1 MTIEDMNILERKH
14 EQAVQKL
21 QNLATNIVDFLMAGG
36 EFTTAQQLA
45 YREAKR
51 QVMRI
56 KRDLAKALEDEFE
69 GVLHG

>member
-1 MTIEDMNILERKH
+1 MTIEDMKLLERSH
-14 EQAVQKL
+14 EKAVQKL

-36 EFTTAQQLA
+36 SLTTAQMLA

-56 KRDLAKALEDEFE
+56 KRDLAKALENEFE

>member
-1 MTIEDMNILERKH
+1 MTIEDMKILERKH

-36 EFTTAQQLA
+36 EFTTMQQLA

>member
-14 EQAVQKL
+14 EMAVQKL

-56 KRDLAKALEDEFE
+56 KRDLAKALENEFE

>member
-1 MTIEDMNILERKH
+1 MTIEDMKILERKH
-14 EQAVQKL
+14 EQAVQNL

-36 EFTTAQQLA
+36 EFTTMQQLA
-45 YREAKR
+45 YREAKKK
-51 QVMRI
+51 VMRI

>member
-1 MTIEDMNILERKH
+1 MTIEDMKILERKH
-14 EQAVQKL
+14 DMAVQKL

-56 KRDLAKALEDEFE
+56 KRDLAKALENEFE

>member
-1 MTIEDMNILERKH
+1 MTIEDMKILERKH
-14 EQAVQKL
+14 EMAVQKL

-56 KRDLAKALEDEFE
+56 KRDLAKALDNEFE

>member
-1 MTIEDMNILERKH
+1 MTIEDMKILERKH
-14 EQAVQKL
+14 EQAVQNL

-36 EFTTAQQLA
+36 VFTTMQQLA
-45 YREAKR
+45 YREAKKK
-51 QVMRI
+51 VMRI

>member
-1 MTIEDMNILERKH
+1 MTIDDMKILERNH
-14 EQAVQKL
+14 EKAVQDV
-21 QNLATNIVDFLMAGG
+21 QNLAVNIVDFLMSGG

-56 KRDLAKALEDEFE
+56 KRDLAKALENEFE

>member
-1 MTIEDMNILERKH
+1 MTIEDMKILERKH
-14 EQAVQKL
+14 EMAVQKL

-56 KRDLAKALEDEFE
+56 KRDLAKALDNEF
-69 GVLHG
+69 

>member
-1 MTIEDMNILERKH
+1 MTIEDMKILERKR

-36 EFTTAQQLA
+36 EFTTARQLA

-56 KRDLAKALEDEFE
+56 KRDLAKALENEFE

>member
-1 MTIEDMNILERKH
+1 MTIEDMKILERKH
-14 EQAVQKL
+14 EMAVQKL

-51 QVMRI
+51 QVR
-56 KRDLAKALEDEFE
+56 
-69 GVLHG
+69 

>member
-1 MTIEDMNILERKH
+1 MTIEDMKILERNH
-14 EQAVQKL
+14 EQAVQAV
-21 QNLATNIVDFLMAGG
+21 QNLAVNIVDFLMAGG
-36 EFTTAQQLA
+36 SLTTAQMLA

-56 KRDLAKALEDEFE
+56 KRDLAKALENEFE

>member
-1 MTIEDMNILERKH
+1 MTIEDMKMLEREH
-14 EQAVQKL
+14 EMAVQKL

-36 EFTTAQQLA
+36 EFTTMQQLA

>member
-1 MTIEDMNILERKH
+1 MTIEDMKILERKH
-14 EQAVQKL
+14 EMAVQKL

-56 KRDLAKALEDEFE
+56 KRDLAKSLENEFE

>member
-1 MTIEDMNILERKH
+1 MTIEDMKILERKH
-14 EQAVQKL
+14 EQAVQNL

>member
-1 MTIEDMNILERKH
+1 MTIEDMKILERKH
-14 EQAVQKL
+14 EQAVQNL

-36 EFTTAQQLA
+36 EFTTMQQLA

>member
-1 MTIEDMNILERKH
+1 MNIDDMKILERKH
-14 EQAVQKL
+14 EMAVQKL

-56 KRDLAKALEDEFE
+56 KRDLAKALENEFE

>member
-1 MTIEDMNILERKH
+1 MTIEDMKMLERKH

-56 KRDLAKALEDEFE
+56 KRDLAKALENEFE
-69 GVLHG
+69 GGLHG

>member
-1 MTIEDMNILERKH
+1 MTIEDMKILERKH

-56 KRDLAKALEDEFE
+56 KRDLAKALENEFE
-69 GVLHG
+69 GGLHG

>member
-1 MTIEDMNILERKH
+1 MTIEDMKILERKH
-14 EQAVQKL
+14 EQAVQNL

-36 EFTTAQQLA
+36 EFTTMQQLA
-45 YREAKR
+45 YREAKKK
-51 QVMRI
+51 VLRI

>member
-1 MTIEDMNILERKH
+1 MTIEDMKILERKH
-14 EQAVQKL
+14 EMAVQKL

-69 GVLHG
+69 DALYG

>member
-1 MTIEDMNILERKH
+1 MTIEDMKILERKH
-14 EQAVQKL
+14 EQAVQNL

-36 EFTTAQQLA
+36 EFTTMQQLA

-51 QVMRI
+51 HVMRI

>member
-1 MTIEDMNILERKH
+1 MTIEDMKILERKH
-14 EQAVQKL
+14 EMDVQKL

-56 KRDLAKALEDEFE
+56 KRDLAKALENEFE

>member
-1 MTIEDMNILERKH
+1 MTIEDMKIMERNH
-14 EQAVQKL
+14 EQAVRQL

-36 EFTTAQQLA
+36 EFTTMQQLA
-45 YREAKR
+45 YREAQKK
-51 QVMRI
+51 VLRI

>member
-1 MTIEDMNILERKH
+1 MTIEDMKILERNH

-56 KRDLAKALEDEFE
+56 KRDLAKALENEFE